1 MKLNIMILL
10 CWSIMI
16 CHTHAGIL
24 PQNTRVI
31 YESNLASKSFIIANK
46 NIYPI
51 LVQTWIDDGEGM
63 PDKSSAPFVVSPAV
77 FKMDTNAIHVL
88 KIIYN
93 GDQIAH
99 DKESVYWLNLYEIPG
114 KTKEQMKSI
123 DGNKHRI
130 DLAMN
135 TQLKVFYRPKS
146 LKPMDIEQISEKI
159 NFFIKEVNGNKV
171 LVCNNPTPYHLSF
184 VNIVLKQ
191 KDAVFE
197 IKSKFD
203 QMVEPFSEKIYEL
216 DSTPELPYSYQVDFT
231 LIDDQGYT
239 FDGLFLSK

>member
-1 MKLNIMILL
+1 MKRNIMIFL
-10 CWSIMI
+10 CWGILI
-16 CHTHAGIL
+16 CQAHAGIL

-31 YESNLASKSFIIANK
+31 YEGGLASKSFIIANK

-51 LVQTWIDDGEGM
+51 LVQTWIDNGEGM

-77 FKMDTNAIHVL
+77 FKMDTNAIQVL

-93 GDQIAH
+93 GNPIAP

-159 NFFIKEVNGNKV
+159 NFSIKEIDGKNV
-171 LVCNNPTPYHLSF
+171 LVCNNLTPYHLSF
-184 VNIVLKQ
+184 VNITLKQ
-191 KDAVFE
+191 QDKIFK
-197 IKSKFD
+197 IKSEID
-203 QMVEPFSEKIYEL
+203 QMVEPFSEKFYEL
-216 DSTPELPYSYQVDFT
+216 DSDPRLLYSYQVNFT
-231 LIDDQGYT
+231 LIDDQGYN